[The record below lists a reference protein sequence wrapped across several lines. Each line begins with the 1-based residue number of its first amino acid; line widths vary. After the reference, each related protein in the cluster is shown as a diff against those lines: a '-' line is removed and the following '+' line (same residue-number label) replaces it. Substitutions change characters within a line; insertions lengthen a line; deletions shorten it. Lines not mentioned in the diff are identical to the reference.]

1 MYLILIA
8 IVVVFDQITKRLI
21 LTSMDVNNSIA
32 IIDGIFHITYIQ
44 NRGAAFSILQEKTS
58 FLIIMQIIVILVIA
72 VYIIKK
78 RKSEGKV
85 LLTGLSLIMAGGF
98 GNLADRLV
106 YGYVVDFLDFRVWPI
121 FNVADISVCVGCGLL
136 VLYVFILE
144 PKNKKKLNSQND

>member
-21 LTSMDVNNSIA
+21 LTNMDVNNSIA
-32 IIDGIFHITYIQ
+32 IWDGIFHITYIQ

-58 FLIIMQIIVILVIA
+58 FLIIMQIIVILVIGA
-72 VYIIKK
+72 YIIKK

-85 LLTGLSLIMAGGF
+85 LLYGLSLIMAGGF
-98 GNLADRLV
+98 GNLTDRIV
-106 YGYVVDFLDFRVWPI
+106 YGYVVDFLDFRIWPI

-144 PKNKKKLNSQND
+144 TKNKKKLNSPND